1 MNRLAVFLLSLVFIT
16 GAIWDSIAVKKV
28 RAGVRFF
35 ASGDFTQAQEAFA
48 EAESAEPGNETIAF
62 DRACTLMAQGESSE
76 AREMLQQTSLAR
88 DTQLSSAAHYNLG
101 NMAAATARET
111 LGPNP
116 VNVDPSKREEVISKL
131 LSAAGHYRDC
141 LRVSPAHAD
150 ARHNLELI
158 RLFVKQIQAQWEE
171 RDREKAREELGLLE
185 FLNMIESKQRAVR
198 AISSSLTVQKSTP
211 HERQL
216 RRETADAQRQLQ
228 EEIGPLKVKITA
240 ELQQA
245 TSQSPPNQPDQ
256 KEQILTVMNQLADTA
271 GELML
276 QAADQIQT
284 ADTNTT
290 RQTQREV
297 LNQLNEIY
305 MVVAPFA
312 NVLQRAIPVQDGL
325 MKQCEAGSSAALEDT
340 EDESASTATTQG
352 QRVVDFEELAWEQ
365 SRITNWTRL
374 LSLKAEAE
382 RPQLEAQLESI
393 KSQAT
398 DDTAA
403 ANSSPQPPTDEDSPD
418 PAKQLAALVESM
430 DKAIEL
436 APLAE
441 EHSASAESRIRAE
454 ETAEG
459 VVEQQ
464 EALRLLKEIAEP
476 LKDEENQDS
485 EDQNEDQ
492 KQDGQQESGEQ
503 KDDGSE
509 KDEQQNQQSE
519 EQQSPSRE
527 QAESVL
533 RRARER
539 EREHRDLEKQLRK
552 ILGGVVPVDKD
563 W

>member
-1 MNRLAVFLLSLVFIT
+1 
-16 GAIWDSIAVKKV
+16 
-28 RAGVRFF
+28 
-35 ASGDFTQAQEAFA
+35 
-48 EAESAEPGNETIAF
+48 
-62 DRACTLMAQGESSE
+62 
-76 AREMLQQTSLAR
+76 
-88 DTQLSSAAHYNLG
+88 
-101 NMAAATARET
+101 
-111 LGPNP
+111 
-116 VNVDPSKREEVISKL
+116 
-131 LSAAGHYRDC
+131 
-141 LRVSPAHAD
+141 
-150 ARHNLELI
+150 
-158 RLFVKQIQAQWEE
+158 
-171 RDREKAREELGLLE
+171 
-185 FLNMIESKQRAVR
+185 
-198 AISSSLTVQKSTP
+198 
-211 HERQL
+211 
-216 RRETADAQRQLQ
+216 
-228 EEIGPLKVKITA
+228 
-240 ELQQA
+240 
-245 TSQSPPNQPDQ
+245 
-256 KEQILTVMNQLADTA
+256 
-271 GELML
+271 
-276 QAADQIQT
+276 
-284 ADTNTT
+284 
-290 RQTQREV
+290 V